1 MDALRRACVLALL
14 AVAYL
19 FVVVPAGMVARLLR
33 DPLDR
38 ALRPDAR
45 TYWSG
50 PRA

>member
-14 AVAYL
+14 AVVYL
-19 FVVVPAGMVARLLR
+19 FVVVPVGMVTRLVR
-33 DPLDR
+33 DPLHR